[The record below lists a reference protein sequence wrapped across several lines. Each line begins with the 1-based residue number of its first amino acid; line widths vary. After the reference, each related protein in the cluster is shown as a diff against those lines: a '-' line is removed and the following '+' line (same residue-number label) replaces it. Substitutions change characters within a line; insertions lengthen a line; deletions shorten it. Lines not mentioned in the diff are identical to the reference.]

1 MSFLAIAFGLGSL
14 AVGLP
19 IIFHLIRRS
28 PQRRIDFSS
37 LRFLQPS
44 PPRLTRRNRIEDW
57 LLLLLRGT
65 AIVLV
70 TLAFMRPLI
79 RDAALVTEDDLVGR
93 RVVILIDTSAS
104 MRQPEAWANAQAAFR
119 EQLAGLRPR
128 DDFAVVAFDSTTRVI
143 IPFDEPTGRSPPMEK
158 RDLAKAA
165 LDELAPTWFET
176 DVGNAFSQAVELLES
191 QRSAGP
197 EQVDGYIVLI
207 SDLQSGASFEA
218 LAGIEWPAAVR
229 VDVRCVVK
237 KQRINAVPKIM
248 VEPGGI
254 GARPRIRIARSD
266 GAGAETF
273 SLVWQEQASEQAA
286 ERFAIDV
293 PAGSMRTI
301 EKELPASG
309 QCFQLALSGDEV
321 DFDNIVYLARPTIG
335 KQIVLFVGDEGLD
348 DPAALGY
355 FLKRAI
361 SSAHFQVMQVSNVA
375 NWEAGFGLEPI
386 PLPLHSQPTSAVGE
400 EGATFSNGPVVSRP
414 ALVVVAKPL
423 PDEQRRVLAD
433 YAASGGIVLVCVN
446 RPDVAASLASLTGAV
461 PESNNQDA
469 DTKTTDVGFHS
480 KYRLLI
486 DVDMTHPWLAP
497 FASPQFS
504 NFTKIRF
511 WRTCP
516 VRGNEHDLR
525 VIARF
530 DDERP
535 AMWENPIGTGRV
547 IGLASSWHPDDSQ
560 LGLSS
565 KFVPLM
571 KRLVELNPE
580 RRPVVNDLVV
590 GESWPIPTK
599 FAGKKIVITRPDGT
613 LEECSAEV
621 TEYRKTE
628 LPGIYRVQAGDD
640 SERFAVNPA
649 ASESKLEPVPLD
661 QLKSW
666 GVPMEAGSSI
676 AQEIRT
682 QQFLN
687 DQAVE
692 SRQRIWK
699 WLIVAA
705 LIVLTIESWL
715 AAWQQRRRRLE
726 STSGAHS

>member
-1 MSFLAIAFGLGSL
+1 MSFLAIAFGLGGL

-19 IIFHLIRRS
+19 ILFHLIRRS
-28 PQRRIDFSS
+28 PRRRIDFSS

-44 PPRLTRRNRIEDW
+44 PPRLTRRSRIEDW

-65 AIVLV
+65 AIGLV

-79 RDAALVTEDDLVGR
+79 RDAALVTENDLAGR

-104 MRQPEAWANAQAAFR
+104 MRQPEAWANAQAEVR
-119 EQLAGLRPR
+119 EQLESLRPR

-143 IPFDEPTGRSPPMEK
+143 VPFDEPNGRLPPREK
-158 RDLAKAA
+158 RDLAKVAV
-165 LDELAPTWFET
+165 DELAPTWFET
-176 DVGNAFSQAVELLES
+176 DVGNALSQAVELLES
-191 QRSAGP
+191 QRGAGP

-207 SDLQSGASFEA
+207 SDLQSGARFES
-218 LAGIEWPAAVR
+218 LAGIEWPASVH
-229 VDVRCVVK
+229 VDVRYVVK
-237 KQRINAVPKIM
+237 KQRINAVPRIL
-248 VEPGGI
+248 VEPEGR
-254 GARPRIRIARSD
+254 GARPRIRVTRSD

-273 SLVWQEQASEQAA
+273 SLVWQEQNPEQAA

-293 PAGSMRTI
+293 PAGSIRTI
-301 EKELPASG
+301 EKELPATG
-309 QCFQLALSGDEV
+309 QSFQLTLTGDEV
-321 DFDNIVYLARPTIG
+321 EFDNVVYLARPAIK
-335 KQIVLFVGDEGLD
+335 KQIVLFIGDEGVD

-361 SSAHFQVMQVSNVA
+361 SSAKIEVVQAQNIE
-375 NWEAGFGLEPI
+375 NWEAGVDFEPI
-386 PLPLHSQPTSAVGE
+386 PVPPHPQSVAADKVND
-400 EGATFSNGPVVSRP
+400 ARFSDSLVESRP

-423 PDEQRRVLAD
+423 PDEQRRVLTD
-433 YAASGGIVLVCVN
+433 YAASGGIVLACVN
-446 RPDVAASLASLTGAV
+446 RPEVAASLASLTGAI
-461 PESNNQDA
+461 PESNNQRA
-469 DTKTTDVGFHS
+469 ETKSSDVSFHG

-486 DVDMTHPWLAP
+486 DVDVTHPWLAP
-497 FASPQFS
+497 LASPQFS

-511 WRTCP
+511 WSTCP
-516 VRGNEHDLR
+516 VRLDEQNLR

-535 AMWENPIGTGRV
+535 AMWEKPIGSGRV

-571 KRLVELNPE
+571 KRLLELNPE
-580 RRPVVNDLVV
+580 RQPVISDLVV
-590 GESWPIPTK
+590 GESWRIPTI

-613 LEECSAEV
+613 MEECPAEA
-621 TEYRKTE
+621 TEYRQTDM
-628 LPGIYRVQAGDD
+628 PGIYRVQADD
-640 SERFAVNPA
+640 YREIFAVNLA
-649 ASESKLEPVPLD
+649 ASESKLEPIPLD

-666 GVPMEAGSSI
+666 GVPMEAHLSI
-676 AQEIRT
+676 AQEVRA
-682 QQFLN
+682 QQLLS

-726 STSGAHS
+726 SPPGALA